1 MFKRWCM
8 GLYFGWLV
16 NPFCPSMVLRSLARS
31 CFEANALNWRT
42 ESRRTVGLRE
52 GSWKKS
58 GQCVVLCVFDHSNDG
73 IGCYG
78 SSFHIR
84 HWKIIIKKQNKIGEK
99 KVENVIWNIFLFFL
113 LNSHHL
119 KIKHENAISFA
130 SLVHSCRALSLCLS
144 STTRQCGILSG

>member
-8 GLYFGWLV
+8 GLYLGWLV

-42 ESRRTVGLRE
+42 ESRRTVGLR
-52 GSWKKS
+52 GFLKKNRGNAS
-58 GQCVVLCVFDHSNDG
+58 SCVFLITVMMASDAMAPLSTYAIENNN
-73 IGCYG
+73 
-78 SSFHIR
+78 
-84 HWKIIIKKQNKIGEK
+84 KKTKQNRRGEK
-99 KVENVIWNIFLFFL
+99 FENVIWNIFLFLL

-130 SLVHSCRALSLCLS
+130 SLVHSYRSLSLCLS